1 MSTTIAE
8 GPNSVVTGHF
18 GSIQKTFKHP
28 DLKLNHSNERVL
40 LQAVLVDYLNI
51 RRRVPIE
58 LRYEPNGDAILT
70 MPRAKCDLVE
80 YIERGAVLGWSY
92 ERVVP
97 LLTDVYG
104 ALFHIGS
111 RFNFIH
117 GDVKPENV
125 VVYLRGPTPT
135 FALIDYGLSVAMW
148 EAKHRGSHSLQ
159 SLWYRAPERAYPH
172 FQNQTLIDIWSMGVL
187 TAYLF
192 GGLYL
197 FQARTMNEQ
206 CRLCK
211 NVKHSTTSS
220 GDGQLSTLSTLQPL
234 IYPSK
239 YIPLIKL
246 PLHVNPFERI
256 TAYRMCQLLK
266 TCNHQFE

>member
-1 MSTTIAE
+1 MSTTIAD
-8 GPNSVVTGHF
+8 GPNSVVTGHC

-28 DLKLNHSNERVL
+28 DLKVNHSNERVL

-111 RFNFIH
+111 KFNFIH

-148 EAKHRGSHSLQ
+148 EIKHRDPHSLQ
-159 SLWYRAPERAYPH
+159 SLWYRAPERAQPH
-172 FQNQTLIDIWSMGVL
+172 IQNQTLIDVWSMGVL
-187 TAYLF
+187 TAYLL

-197 FQARTMNEQ
+197 FQSRTMVQQ
-206 CRLCK
+206 CRIGQS
-211 NVKHSTTSS
+211 VKHSRTSS
-220 GDGQLSTLSTLQPL
+220 GDGQLSTLPTLQPL
-234 IYPSK
+234 VYPSK
-239 YIPLIKL
+239 YIPLLKL
-246 PLHVNPFERI
+246 PLRKNPFER
-256 TAYRMCQLLK
+256 TTVHQMCQLLK
-266 TCNHQFE
+266 TFNRYN